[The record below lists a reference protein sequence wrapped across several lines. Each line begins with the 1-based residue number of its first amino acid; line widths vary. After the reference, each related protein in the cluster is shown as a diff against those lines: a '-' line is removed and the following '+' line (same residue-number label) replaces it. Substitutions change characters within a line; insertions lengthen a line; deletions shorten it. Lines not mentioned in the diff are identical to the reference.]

1 MANLITGCRILCS
14 MLLLFSRVFSPAFY
28 ALYLTAGLTDM
39 LDGAVAR
46 KTQTVSEFGSQLDT
60 VADGVFAIVCLIRL
74 LSVLEVPAWVWVW
87 TAVIALIKA
96 VNILSGFVCWKQFVA
111 EHTFMNKL
119 TGLLLFCLP
128 LTVPYIDFR
137 YSAFAVCA
145 IATFAAVQEG
155 HFIRSGR

>member
-1 MANLITGCRILCS
+1 MANLITGGRILCS
-14 MLLLFSRVFSPAFY
+14 VFLLFPQVFSPAFY
-28 ALYLTAGLTDM
+28 ALYLTAGLTDI

-74 LSVLEVPAWVWVW
+74 LPVLEVPAWVWVW

-96 VNILSGFVCWKQFVA
+96 VNLLSGFVCRKKFVA
-111 EHTFMNKL
+111 EHTLMNKI
-119 TGLLLFCLP
+119 TGFLPFCLP

-137 YSAFAVCA
+137 YSAFAA
-145 IATFAAVQEG
+145 GIIATFAAVQEG
-155 HFIRSGR
+155 HFIRTGR